1 MNLFTNSLLN
11 EEVSS
16 VIDNHLPDH
25 HTVVSAIIH
34 TEEKDFYPN
43 NIICLEESNDYSK
56 LTSVTILTVLM
67 GILEYKKLLVKNRDN
82 FQVSIYRDHN
92 GKRIKNRYKG
102 VLVTMPPDD
111 MDVDISRLYSDN
123 AVDGDLITVEIQC
136 VSFLYSILKQISI
149 GAAVNDTTVE
159 DFIKYTLHSEMSKVK
174 INNIQ
179 IKPNID
185 MIKAANTRKYT
196 SLTIPQN
203 VSLLDIP
210 TFIQKKEGVYNGDIG
225 TYIHQKDGKD
235 IISVYP
241 LYNTDAVSSGIRL
254 AIYVSDVKGVSDLS
268 NKTVVLDNDL
278 LKIIVMSDIGRI
290 DNGELSDYDV
300 GGGFKS
306 TNSNQILDRT
316 YNKSGGVL
324 KADSTKMIDS
334 QSNGSKNG
342 MATVKMLGPTD
353 NLYAVRSEVI
363 KNKSKILQLQWNFSR
378 PDYLVPAMGVDIIR
392 VRYGKIIREKA
403 VLLSSFTKY
412 DNKYKNSHT
421 LLNVMIN

>member
-34 TEEKDFYPN
+34 TEDKDFYPN

>member
-16 VIDNHLPDH
+16 VINNHLPDH

-56 LTSVTILTVLM
+56 LTSVTMLTVLM
-67 GILEYKKLLVKNRDN
+67 GVLEYKKLLVKNRDS
-82 FQVSIYRDHN
+82 FQVTLYRDHN
-92 GKRIKNRYKG
+92 GKKIKNRYKG
-102 VLVTMPPDD
+102 VLVTIPPDD
-111 MDVDISRLYSDN
+111 MDVDITRFYSDN
-123 AVDGDLITVEIQC
+123 AVDGDIITVEIQC

-149 GAAVNDTTVE
+149 GIAVNNTTVE
-159 DFIKYTLHSEMSKVK
+159 DFIKYTLHNEMGKVK
-174 INNIQ
+174 INNIP

-185 MIKAANTRKYT
+185 MVKASNTRKYN
-196 SLTIPQN
+196 SLTVPQDI
-203 VSLLDIP
+203 SLLDIP
-210 TFIQKKEGVYNGDIG
+210 TYIQKKEGVYNGDIG

-235 IISVYP
+235 IMSVYP
-241 LYNTDAVSSGIRL
+241 LYNTDAVNSGIRL
-254 AIYVSDVKGVSDLS
+254 AIYVSDVRGISDLS

-278 LKIIVMSDIGRI
+278 LKIIVMSDIGKI
-290 DNGELSDYDV
+290 DNGELSDFDV

-316 YNKSGGVL
+316 YTKSGGVL
-324 KADSTKMIDS
+324 KADSSKMIDS
-334 QSNGSKNG
+334 QSNGSKND
-342 MATVKMLGPTD
+342 MATVKMLPSTD

-378 PDYLVPAMGVDIIR
+378 PDYLVPAMGVDLIR
-392 VRYGKIIREKA
+392 IRYGKIIREKA

-421 LLNVMIN
+421 LLNIMIN

>member
-34 TEEKDFYPN
+34 TEDKDFYPN

-56 LTSVTILTVLM
+56 LTSVSILTVLM

-92 GKRIKNRYKG
+92 GKKIKNRYKG

-111 MDVDISRLYSDN
+111 MDVDITRMYSDN

-136 VSFLYSILKQISI
+136 VSFLYSILKQITI
-149 GAAVNDTTVE
+149 GAAVNDVTVE
-159 DFIKYTLHSEMSKVK
+159 DFIKYTLHNEMSKVK

-185 MIKAANTRKYT
+185 MVKAANTRKYT

-254 AIYVSDVKGVSDLS
+254 AIYVSDVKGISDLS

>member
-16 VIDNHLPDH
+16 VINNHLPDH

-56 LTSVTILTVLM
+56 LTSVTMLTVLM
-67 GILEYKKLLVKNRDN
+67 GVLEYKKLLVKNRDS
-82 FQVSIYRDHN
+82 FQVTLYRDHN
-92 GKRIKNRYKG
+92 GKKIKNRYKG
-102 VLVTMPPDD
+102 VLVTIPPDD
-111 MDVDISRLYSDN
+111 MDVDITRFYSDN
-123 AVDGDLITVEIQC
+123 AVDGDIITVEIQC

-149 GAAVNDTTVE
+149 GIAVNNTTVE
-159 DFIKYTLHSEMSKVK
+159 DFIKYTLHNEMGKVK
-174 INNIQ
+174 INNIP

-185 MIKAANTRKYT
+185 MVKASNTRKYN
-196 SLTIPQN
+196 SLTVPQDI
-203 VSLLDIP
+203 SLLDIP
-210 TFIQKKEGVYNGDIG
+210 TYIQKKEGVYNGDIG

-235 IISVYP
+235 IMSVYP
-241 LYNTDAVSSGIRL
+241 LYNTDAVNSGIRL
-254 AIYVSDVKGVSDLS
+254 AIYVSDVRGISDLS

-278 LKIIVMSDIGRI
+278 LKIIVMSDIGKI
-290 DNGELSDYDV
+290 DNGELSDFDV

-316 YNKSGGVL
+316 YTKSGGVL
-324 KADSTKMIDS
+324 KADSSKMIDS
-334 QSNGSKNG
+334 QSNGSKND
-342 MATVKMLGPTD
+342 MATVKMLPSTD

-363 KNKSKILQLQWNFSR
+363 KNKAKILQLQWNFSR
-378 PDYLVPAMGVDIIR
+378 PDYLVPAMGVDLIR
-392 VRYGKIIREKA
+392 IRYGKIIREKA

-421 LLNVMIN
+421 LLNIMIN